1 MENNAFN
8 YQYSASRAKE
18 AQSIRQ
24 KYMPKEESPIER
36 LRELDRRVSRPA
48 QVFGYVFGS
57 ISAVIMGGGMS
68 FIMTDLADKLGLGN
82 MLVPGVIIGVVGLIM
97 AAVNYPIYKGILAA
111 RKKKYAAEVIE
122 LSERIMTE

>member
-1 MENNAFN
+1 MSNNR
-8 YQYSASRAKE
+8 QITE
-18 AQSIRQ
+18 AQQIKS
-24 KYMPKEESPIER
+24 KYTPKEKSGLDE